1 MLIICERMDREYR
14 YGNKRELADRVL
26 AMNNN
31 PIVDDEELDGHD
43 DDDDD
48 EEDEEGGEE
57 QEGAN

>member
-31 PIVDDEELDGHD
+31 PIIDDEELEGHD
-43 DDDDD
+43 DDDD
-48 EEDEEGGEE
+48 EDEDED
-57 QEGAN
+57 EGAN